1 MRPTNL
7 NFRHPRESTPDP
19 YDVIVT
25 TNGMPLFESKT
36 RVKANFSTSERFKQI
51 KSDKSSFWRG
61 PGSYD
66 MSYMNIGK
74 DRPGKVHIYR
84 PQYLPGIAQGNYN
97 YYGNSLISQ
106 DKAILIKQSQKSF
119 EKVIQKSRSTS
130 ASTRFRSVLRTVNSP
145 NLNLDGNKSSRS
157 GIVNT

>member
-19 YDVIVT
+19 YDVILT
-25 TNGMPLFESKT
+25 TNGIPLFESKKHI
-36 RVKANFSTSERFKQI
+36 KATFSTSERFKQI
-51 KSDKSSFWRG
+51 KSDKTSFWRG

-74 DRPGKVHIYR
+74 NKPGKVHIYR
-84 PQYLPGIAQGNYN
+84 PHYLPGGAQGNFN
-97 YYGNSLISQ
+97 YYGNSLVNQ
-106 DKAILIKQSQKSF
+106 DKFFLIKQSQQSF

-130 ASTRFRSVLRTVNSP
+130 ASTRFRSVMRTVNSP
-145 NLNLDGNKSSRS
+145 NLNMDGNKSSRS
-157 GIVNT
+157 GIANT